1 MATRP
6 QVPTLAGVYHL
17 KLPVRDLARSRDWY
31 STRLGYEVAVEFIE
45 EGRLM
50 GYPMRA
56 EASAGF
62 DYFSIGVPD
71 KPAIDKLAG
80 QLTALGEEHAGV
92 QTATFGWILPMLHD
106 PDGHEIRFY
115 TISSHTSSA
124 TPQSS
129 PSTPGKPRSA
139 AGTRTTAQPRP
150 DTRPGFGAVL
160 LRHTSRPWDS
170 AQVAG
175 NGTTYDG

>member
-50 GYPMRA
+50 GYGLCHPDGGPKLGLRLDPMRA

-115 TISSHTSSA
+115 TISSHTQLGDTTVIAVDPRQTAQRRGDEDNSA
-124 TPQSS
+124 TAS
-129 PSTPGKPRSA
+129 
-139 AGTRTTAQPRP
+139 
-150 DTRPGFGAVL
+150 
-160 LRHTSRPWDS
+160 
-170 AQVAG
+170 
-175 NGTTYDG
+175 